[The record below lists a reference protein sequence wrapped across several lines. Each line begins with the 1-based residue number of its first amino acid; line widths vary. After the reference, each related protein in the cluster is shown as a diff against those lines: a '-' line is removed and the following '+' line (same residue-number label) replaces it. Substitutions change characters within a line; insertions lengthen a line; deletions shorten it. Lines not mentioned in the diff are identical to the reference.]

1 MKRHYS
7 KQTKRLNSLK
17 EKKSGSQDLKDETNV
32 SFNMKKRDFEL
43 IQTLTNTKTPAS
55 KSPRDNSLGNSTQ
68 EAKSIE
74 SDEREM
80 INVINYT
87 DKMPNLD
94 LIQIRQASA
103 ASKSSKERVLTEANT
118 ILREG
123 SKT

>member
-1 MKRHYS
+1 M
-7 KQTKRLNSLK
+7 
-17 EKKSGSQDLKDETNV
+17 
-32 SFNMKKRDFEL
+32 KRDFEL

-118 ILREG
+118 MLREG
-123 SKT
+123 SKTQTGGFDLNKVKAKAKVKDMRLSSRKSSVIVAVP